1 MLKASRDCIEL
12 IKKFEGCRLR
22 GYICPAGVP
31 TIGYGYT
38 GKINGKTITTSTV
51 ITAGQ
56 AEDLLAADLGRFEA
70 HVRKFDSNYHWT
82 QNEFDALV
90 SFAYNVGSITGLTL
104 NKRRTKAQIAKAM
117 LLYDKANGKVLSG
130 LSKRRQAEQKL
141 FVQTDG
147 KDDDTVALTM
157 KVLKSGS
164 KGNAV
169 KAVQI
174 LLNGYGYNCGTP
186 DGEFGNKT
194 LAAVKKFQTAKKLT
208 VDGAVGQ
215 KTYEQLLK

>member
-1 MLKASRDCIEL
+1 M
-12 IKKFEGCRLR
+12 
-22 GYICPAGVP
+22 
-31 TIGYGYT
+31 
-38 GKINGKTITTSTV
+38 
-51 ITAGQ
+51 
-56 AEDLLAADLGRFEA
+56 
-70 HVRKFDSNYHWT
+70 
-82 QNEFDALV
+82 
-90 SFAYNVGSITGLTL
+90 
-104 NKRRTKAQIAKAM
+104 NKRRTKAQIAKTM